1 MSKNPLFPYDNYEE
15 FSLDNFS
22 EEECTVEFRVEKNDL
37 PVLAD
42 SL

>member
-1 MSKNPLFPYDNYEE
+1 MSKNPLFPYENYEE

-22 EEECTVEFRVEKNDL
+22 KGEFIAQFSVEKNDL

-42 SL
+42 AL